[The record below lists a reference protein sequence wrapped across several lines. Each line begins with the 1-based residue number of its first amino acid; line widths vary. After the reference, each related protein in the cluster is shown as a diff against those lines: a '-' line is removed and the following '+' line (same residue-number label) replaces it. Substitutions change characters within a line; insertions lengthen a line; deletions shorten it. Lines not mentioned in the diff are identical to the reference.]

1 VPALEVEESLVQ
13 KCTRTAG
20 RITNP
25 DIKNLLLELPQS
37 LVAIPDAV
45 FGILAKLLYCT
56 PFVNPFLR
64 ESRIIH
70 VLYQFHSCNFS
81 Q

>member
-1 VPALEVEESLVQ
+1 LPWDDDLLAAACGEVFCEFLAREHGSIGLDE
-13 KCTRTAG
+13 G
-20 RITNP
+20 
-25 DIKNLLLELPQS
+25 
-37 LVAIPDAV
+37 
-45 FGILAKLLYCT
+45 FGDELYCT